1 MKKCA
6 LIIGLY
12 LYLSDSFKI
21 LSIFLNEKI
30 AKDKK
35 IKKVIFFFNL
45 KFKLSLLSMK
55 ILKGTKI
62 DNAISAKPPYLNAG

>member
-35 IKKVIFFFNL
+35 IKKVIFFNL